1 MLGAVLWKYL
11 VTGVIAGFGALLLQ
25 YLWDLL
31 KRNLRRDL
39 PPGPYGLPLVGYLPF
54 MPKEGHRG
62 VEELKNKYGPVF
74 GVHLGSRYV
83 VFLCD
88 FESTKEALS
97 QDCLLD
103 RPEEFP
109 FMVHEKSQ
117 GLMVLNGPLWK
128 EQRRFSLRLFKNLGI
143 ATQAMEN
150 HIHEELSYLLREV
163 EARKG
168 GRLVPTD
175 VLTPSTSN
183 VISALVFGR
192 RFEYDD
198 PERIYLDKLIELIPA
213 LSAQVSAIN
222 FFPWLRKLLV
232 FFRFGTCEQL
242 RDALE
247 RREDFAD
254 SKINSHQSTYQD
266 GLVRDYIDGFLSE
279 MKQQGEGNRTFTR
292 NLLKGNVASFFGA
305 GSETS
310 RSAIEWLL
318 LHSATH
324 PEMQRRIHSEID
336 DVLGSGRGSAVSWG
350 DRNRMPFTQAFMWEV
365 MRCKPVNPLS
375 VMRHASK
382 DVRVGKYV
390 IPSGSIV
397 IASIWSIF
405 YDVSFWKDPEV
416 FRPERFLTDDG
427 TRAQKPERF
436 IPFSYGK
443 RSCPGEVIANM
454 EVFIY
459 FTTIL
464 QHFVVEP
471 PPDGPGL
478 NFDEVLGL
486 SLRPKPQEMIF
497 RPREVR
503 A

>member
-1 MLGAVLWKYL
+1 MLAAVLWKCL
-11 VTGVIAGFGALLLQ
+11 LTGAVAGFGALLLQ

-54 MPKEGHRG
+54 MPKEAHRG
-62 VEELKNKYGPVF
+62 LEELKKKYGSVF

-109 FMVHEKSQ
+109 FMVNEKSQ

-150 HIHEELSYLLREV
+150 HIHEELSHLLREV

-168 GRLVPTD
+168 GRVVPTD

-198 PERIYLDKLIELIPA
+198 PERIYLDNLIELIPA

-242 RDALE
+242 RDALV

-254 SKINSHQSTYQD
+254 SKINFHQSTYQ
-266 GLVRDYIDGFLSE
+266 E
-279 MKQQGEGNRTFTR
+279 
-292 NLLKGNVASFFGA
+292 
-305 GSETS
+305 
-310 RSAIEWLL
+310 
-318 LHSATH
+318 
-324 PEMQRRIHSEID
+324 
-336 DVLGSGRGSAVSWG
+336 
-350 DRNRMPFTQAFMWEV
+350 DR
-365 MRCKPVNPLS
+365 KS
-375 VMRHASK
+375 V
-382 DVRVGKYV
+382 V
-390 IPSGSIV
+390 
-397 IASIWSIF
+397 
-405 YDVSFWKDPEV
+405 
-416 FRPERFLTDDG
+416 
-427 TRAQKPERF
+427 
-436 IPFSYGK
+436 
-443 RSCPGEVIANM
+443 
-454 EVFIY
+454 
-459 FTTIL
+459 
-464 QHFVVEP
+464 
-471 PPDGPGL
+471 
-478 NFDEVLGL
+478 
-486 SLRPKPQEMIF
+486 
-497 RPREVR
+497 
-503 A
+503 

>member
-150 HIHEELSYLLREV
+150 HIH
-163 EARKG
+163 
-168 GRLVPTD
+168 
-175 VLTPSTSN
+175 
-183 VISALVFGR
+183 
-192 RFEYDD
+192 
-198 PERIYLDKLIELIPA
+198 
-213 LSAQVSAIN
+213 VSAIN

-375 VMRHASK
+375 VMR
-382 DVRVGKYV
+382 
-390 IPSGSIV
+390 
-397 IASIWSIF
+397 
-405 YDVSFWKDPEV
+405 
-416 FRPERFLTDDG
+416 
-427 TRAQKPERF
+427 Q
-436 IPFSYGK
+436 
-443 RSCPGEVIANM
+443 
-454 EVFIY
+454 
-459 FTTIL
+459 
-464 QHFVVEP
+464 
-471 PPDGPGL
+471 
-478 NFDEVLGL
+478 
-486 SLRPKPQEMIF
+486 
-497 RPREVR
+497 
-503 A
+503 